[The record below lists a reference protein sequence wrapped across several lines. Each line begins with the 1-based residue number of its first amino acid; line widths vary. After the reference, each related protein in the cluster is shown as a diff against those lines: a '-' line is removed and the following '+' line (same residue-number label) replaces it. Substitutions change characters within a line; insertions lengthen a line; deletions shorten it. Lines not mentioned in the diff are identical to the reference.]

1 MATSLDDISKE
12 VTAEEVLDLFLEVAT
27 DLGLPVTAWQPGE
40 PVRAILEIIATVFAK
55 IWNTGMRP
63 LLAMPI
69 LDFCFGDILTLIA
82 LALFGTTRIKAL
94 FAQGSGTVTNKGPGV
109 YTFGIGELR
118 ILGSNGKIFY
128 NRTSGSI
135 AQWTGSGPFPTL
147 DLSFIAEEIGSAS
160 TLIPGGGAPSVLS
173 GQTGIEV
180 DHAVAWIGQDEEQDD
195 ALRKRARAQAASNSW
210 GGPKLAYEYFLKST
224 LRADGVTTIPVN
236 RVKVGPPPGDG
247 TLSLLVAGPSGELD
261 PADVALLQANIE
273 ENVEPVCT
281 TSTVSS
287 ATNVVVNIAGTLY
300 VKKGTASSL
309 AISNAAKLA
318 VASFFL
324 NTPIAGF
331 KKTEF
336 QSPGKLYLSE
346 VEAVISE
353 SHPAIYL
360 VELAGSDANVTATQV
375 AALGTLSLVVAPV
388 AQ

>member
-1 MATSLDDISKE
+1 MATSLSDISKE
-12 VTAEEVLDLFLEVAT
+12 VTPEEVLDLFLEIAT
-27 DLGLPVTAWQPGE
+27 DIGLPITAWQTGE
-40 PVRAILEIIATVFAK
+40 PVRAVLEIVATVFAK

-69 LDFCFGDILTLIA
+69 LDFCFGDILTLVA
-82 LALFGTTRIKAL
+82 LALFGTSRIEAL
-94 FAQGSGTVTNKGPGV
+94 FAQGGGTVTNSGPGV
-109 YTFGIGELR
+109 YTFGVGELR
-118 ILGSNGKIFY
+118 ILGSNGKVFY

-147 DLSFIAEEIGSAS
+147 DLNFIAEDIGAAS
-160 TLIPGGGAPSVLS
+160 TLIPGGGAPTVLS
-173 GQTGIEV
+173 GQTGISV
-180 DHAVAWIGQDEEQDD
+180 DHIVAWIGQDEEQDEP
-195 ALRKRARAQAASNSW
+195 LRVRARAQAASNSW

-224 LRADGVTTIPVN
+224 LRADGITTIPVN

-247 TLSLLVAGPSGELD
+247 TLSLLVAGPSGAID
-261 PADVALLQANIE
+261 PSDVALLQANIE

-281 TSTVSS
+281 TSTVTS
-287 ATNVVVNIAGTLY
+287 ATNVVVNVSAVLY
-300 VKKGTASSL
+300 VKKGTAASL

-360 VELAGSDANVTATQV
+360 VELAGSDVNITATQV